1 MGTAK
6 NLLSAIG
13 FGAGCMYLYDPQC
26 GKRRRSVLRDRL
38 LRATR
43 RAGVW
48 LDRAVRDAENR
59 IQGTA
64 AEFEALFDAHP
75 PSNEKLEGRVR
86 AQLGHV
92 ASHPHLVQVRADNGR
107 ITLTGH
113 APLAEM
119 HAIIAAAYGVRG
131 VCSIDNRLDDHLP
144 PQAAA
149 NPRRRAR
156 AAGPAELLAYDWAP
170 ATRLFA
176 GLTGGVLMLNCTAK
190 RSPAAML
197 LGTLGFGLFLK
208 AAQPPHRAI
217 GAGPRERLGARPAA
231 EKAQEFAGNSH

>member
-26 GKRRRSVLRDRL
+26 GKRRRAVLRDRL

-64 AEFEALFDAHP
+64 AELEALFDAHP

-107 ITLTGH
+107 ITLTGN

-131 VCSIDNRLDDHLP
+131 VCSIDNRLDDQLP

-149 NPRRRAR
+149 NPRRRAPR
-156 AAGPAELLAYDWAP
+156 RQAGGRKGPGVRRQFPLTLFSVKPAGRTSAISAS
-170 ATRLFA
+170 
-176 GLTGGVLMLNCTAK
+176 GG
-190 RSPAAML
+190 R
-197 LGTLGFGLFLK
+197 
-208 AAQPPHRAI
+208 QPPGRDAAPDLEQIGRA
-217 GAGPRERLGARPAA
+217 
-231 EKAQEFAGNSH
+231 HV